1 VNNGGGFLK
10 ELLLEMNISDWIQVL
25 SIISTL
31 LISVVSITIA
41 TKSLK
46 LTKKSIEDANKPFI
60 SCYIEMVEVGHFQ
73 KYFVIQN
80 YGKTPATILDVRFNK
95 EITGLG
101 RNGSIESI
109 KNSLIAPNQKFI
121 TAVKVDEKSRFQ
133 MTIIYNDMNNQ
144 VYENTF
150 DLNLG
155 FSSDLLHIESNNSGL
170 TKDTNALRNALH
182 QFTKRTL

>member
-1 VNNGGGFLK
+1 MNNGDGFL
-10 ELLLEMNISDWIQVL
+10 EEILLEMNVSDWIQVL
-25 SIISTL
+25 SIFSTL

-73 KYFVIQN
+73 KYFIIQN

-101 RNGSIESI
+101 RNGSLDSI

-121 TAVKVDEKSRFQ
+121 TAVNRLFIRFIAYRVEQFRVNERYKCSKKCSRSIYKKK
-133 MTIIYNDMNNQ
+133 IIIAITRQIGRKTTYLSFAVHN
-144 VYENTF
+144 
-150 DLNLG
+150 
-155 FSSDLLHIESNNSGL
+155 HI
-170 TKDTNALRNALH
+170 
-182 QFTKRTL
+182 